1 MNTNSNT
8 YTVIYSIILVVIV
21 AAVLAFAAMFLKPT
35 QDANVKKDT
44 ISQILTAATFTGV
57 EDANILDTYRQE
69 IESAIL
75 VDMDGNKV
83 ADLDIQ
89 DCEVYGTSDLKRQIA
104 AEQKALPV
112 YIFKNGITVVP
123 CYGAGLWGPIWGYVG
138 FEGDLKTIK
147 AVCFG
152 HKGETPGLGA
162 KIADE
167 PSFAEAFVGKQVGT
181 GEILFEVAK
190 PANRQTEN
198 NGVDA
203 ISGATITSQALGKTL
218 NQWFGFYQNYF
229 AKNAAKN
236 HFNIQ
241 EAFVKSRLGE
251 EEYERLKA
259 MDEQSINSTNYDAI
273 VLDKLIEHFGEERGK
288 ELHEKLLKKMSEY
301 NQSSFR
307 INDDNVVELIVFD
320 EEEIKYVNVEE

>member
-21 AAVLAFAAMFLKPT
+21 AAVLAFAAMFLKPI

-44 ISQILTAATFTGV
+44 ISQILTAATIEAGDDILATYQQEV
-57 EDANILDTYRQE
+57 EA
-69 IESAIL
+69 AIL
-75 VDMDGNKV
+75 VDINGEVVGTLNV
-83 ADLDIQ
+83 EE
-89 DCEVYGTSDLKRQIA
+89 CEVYGNSDLKRQIA
-104 AEQKALPV
+104 AEEKALPV

-147 AVCFG
+147 AVRFG

-167 PSFAEAFVGKQVGT
+167 PSFAEAFVGKTVGE
-181 GEILFEVAK
+181 GEIRFEVAK

-218 NQWFGFYQNYF
+218 DQWFGFYQNYF
-229 AKNAAKN
+229 AKNGITAEDVVDAVIN
-236 HFNIQ
+236 
-241 EAFVKSRLGE
+241 ETGE
-251 EEYERLKA
+251 LEPVTE
-259 MDEQSINSTNYDAI
+259 
-273 VLDKLIEHFGEERGK
+273 
-288 ELHEKLLKKMSEY
+288 
-301 NQSSFR
+301 
-307 INDDNVVELIVFD
+307 VEPA
-320 EEEIKYVNVEE
+320 NTVEE

>member
-21 AAVLAFAAMFLKPT
+21 AAVLAFAATFLKPT
-35 QDANVKKDT
+35 QEANVKKDT
-44 ISQILTAATFTGV
+44 IGQILTAATV
-57 EDANILDTYRQE
+57 EGEDILATYQENIE
-69 IESAIL
+69 KAIL
-75 VDMDGNKV
+75 VDFNGEEVGTLNI
-83 ADLDIQ
+83 AE
-89 DCEVYGTSDLKRQIA
+89 CEVYGTADLKRQIS
-104 AEQKALPV
+104 AENKALPV

-147 AVCFG
+147 AVRFD

-167 PSFAEAFVGKQVGT
+167 PAFAAAFVGKTVGE
-181 GEILFEVAK
+181 GDIRFEVAK

-218 NQWFGFYQNYF
+218 DQWFGFYQNYF
-229 AKNAAKN
+229 AKNGACCQNTCCETA
-236 HFNIQ
+236 
-241 EAFVKSRLGE
+241 ECCE
-251 EEYERLKA
+251 CPECTE
-259 MDEQSINSTNYDAI
+259 
-273 VLDKLIEHFGEERGK
+273 
-288 ELHEKLLKKMSEY
+288 
-301 NQSSFR
+301 
-307 INDDNVVELIVFD
+307 VEPA
-320 EEEIKYVNVEE
+320 NTVEE

>member
-57 EDANILDTYRQE
+57 EDAAILETYKNE

-75 VDMDGNKV
+75 VDMEGNKV
-83 ADLDIQ
+83 DDLDVQ
-89 DCEVYGTSDLKRQIA
+89 DCEVYGTADLKRQIA
-104 AEQKALPV
+104 ADQKALPV

-181 GEILFEVAK
+181 GDILFEIAK

-229 AKNAAKN
+229 AKNAAGCCG
-236 HFNIQ
+236 Q
-241 EAFVKSRLGE
+241 PCE
-251 EEYERLKA
+251 E
-259 MDEQSINSTNYDAI
+259 
-273 VLDKLIEHFGEERGK
+273 
-288 ELHEKLLKKMSEY
+288 
-301 NQSSFR
+301 
-307 INDDNVVELIVFD
+307 VVEEVVA
-320 EEEIKYVNVEE
+320 EVEPVNTVEE

>member
-21 AAVLAFAAMFLKPT
+21 AAVLAFAAMFLKPM

-44 ISQILTAATFTGV
+44 IGQILTAATV
-57 EDANILDTYRQE
+57 EGDDILATYQQE
-69 IESAIL
+69 IEKAIL
-75 VDMDGNKV
+75 VDINGEVVGTLNVDE
-83 ADLDIQ
+83 
-89 DCEVYGTSDLKRQIA
+89 CEVYGNSDLKRQIA

-147 AVCFG
+147 AVRFG
-152 HKGETPGLGA
+152 HKGEPPGLGA

-167 PSFAEAFVGKQVGT
+167 PSFAEAFVGKTVGE

-218 NQWFGFYQNYF
+218 DQWFGFYQNYF
-229 AKNAAKN
+229 AKNGTCCKDTCCGSA
-236 HFNIQ
+236 
-241 EAFVKSRLGE
+241 
-251 EEYERLKA
+251 
-259 MDEQSINSTNYDAI
+259 
-273 VLDKLIEHFGEERGK
+273 
-288 ELHEKLLKKMSEY
+288 
-301 NQSSFR
+301 
-307 INDDNVVELIVFD
+307 
-320 EEEIKYVNVEE
+320 VEECCECTECAEVEPANTVEE

>member
-44 ISQILTAATFTGV
+44 ISQILTAATV
-57 EDANILDTYRQE
+57 EGEDILATYQDA
-69 IESAIL
+69 IETAIL
-75 VDMDGNKV
+75 VDMEGNKV
-83 ADLDIQ
+83 DDLDIQ
-89 DCEVYGTSDLKRQIA
+89 DCEVYGTADLKRQIA
-104 AEQKALPV
+104 ADQKALPV

-181 GEILFEVAK
+181 GDILFEIAK

-229 AKNAAKN
+229 AKNAAECCG
-236 HFNIQ
+236 Q
-241 EAFVKSRLGE
+241 PCCE
-251 EEYERLKA
+251 EVA
-259 MDEQSINSTNYDAI
+259 A
-273 VLDKLIEHFGEERGK
+273 EE
-288 ELHEKLLKKMSEY
+288 
-301 NQSSFR
+301 
-307 INDDNVVELIVFD
+307 VVEP
-320 EEEIKYVNVEE
+320 VNTVEE

>member
-44 ISQILTAATFTGV
+44 IGQILSAATV
-57 EDANILDTYRQE
+57 EGTDILATYQQE

-75 VDMDGNKV
+75 VDLEGNKV
-83 ADLDIQ
+83 GELDIES
-89 DCEVYGTSDLKRQIA
+89 CEVYGNADLKKQIA
-104 AEQKALPV
+104 EESKALPV

-123 CYGAGLWGPIWGYVG
+123 CYGAGLWGPIWGYIG
-138 FEGDLKTIK
+138 FDKDLKTIK
-147 AVCFG
+147 AVRFG

-162 KIADE
+162 KIADD
-167 PSFAEAFVGKQVGT
+167 PSFGEGFAGKEVGT

-190 PANRQTEN
+190 PANRKTVN

-203 ISGATITSQALGKTL
+203 ISGATITCQALGKTL

-229 AKNAAKN
+229 AKNAA
-236 HFNIQ
+236 
-241 EAFVKSRLGE
+241 VCCE
-251 EEYERLKA
+251 EPC
-259 MDEQSINSTNYDAI
+259 
-273 VLDKLIEHFGEERGK
+273 EE
-288 ELHEKLLKKMSEY
+288 
-301 NQSSFR
+301 
-307 INDDNVVELIVFD
+307 VVEEVV
-320 EEEIKYVNVEE
+320 ETVNTVEE

>member
-8 YTVIYSIILVVIV
+8 YTVIYSIILVVVV

-44 ISQILTAATFTGV
+44 ISQILTAATV
-57 EDANILDTYRQE
+57 EAGADILATYQENIE
-69 IESAIL
+69 AAVL
-75 VDMDGNKV
+75 VDAEGNKV
-83 ADLDIQ
+83 GELNVA
-89 DCEVYGTSDLKRQIA
+89 DCEVYDNSELKRQIT
-104 AEQKALPV
+104 AEPKALPV

-138 FEGDLKTIK
+138 FEKDLNTIK

-167 PSFAEAFVGKQVGT
+167 PSFAEAFVGKTVGK
-181 GEILFEVAK
+181 GDILFEIVK

-218 NQWFGFYQNYF
+218 NQWFGFYKNYF
-229 AKNAAKN
+229 EKNVASCCNECCSA
-236 HFNIQ
+236 
-241 EAFVKSRLGE
+241 E
-251 EEYERLKA
+251 
-259 MDEQSINSTNYDAI
+259 
-273 VLDKLIEHFGEERGK
+273 
-288 ELHEKLLKKMSEY
+288 
-301 NQSSFR
+301 
-307 INDDNVVELIVFD
+307 VEP
-320 EEEIKYVNVEE
+320 VNTVEE

>member
-21 AAVLAFAAMFLKPT
+21 AAVLAFAAMFLKPM

-44 ISQILTAATFTGV
+44 IGQILTAATV
-57 EDANILDTYRQE
+57 EGDDILATYQQE
-69 IESAIL
+69 IEKAIL
-75 VDMDGNKV
+75 VDINGEEVGTLN
-83 ADLDIQ
+83 IEE
-89 DCEVYGTSDLKRQIA
+89 CEVYGNSDLKRQIA

-138 FEGDLKTIK
+138 FEGDLKTIN
-147 AVCFG
+147 AVRFG

-167 PSFAEAFVGKQVGT
+167 PSFAEAFVGQQVGT
-181 GEILFEVAK
+181 GEILFEIAK
-190 PANRQTEN
+190 PANRVTEK

-218 NQWFGFYQNYF
+218 NQWFGFYQNYLS
-229 AKNAAKN
+229 KNAACCCGD
-236 HFNIQ
+236 H
-241 EAFVKSRLGE
+241 ACE
-251 EEYERLKA
+251 E
-259 MDEQSINSTNYDAI
+259 
-273 VLDKLIEHFGEERGK
+273 
-288 ELHEKLLKKMSEY
+288 
-301 NQSSFR
+301 
-307 INDDNVVELIVFD
+307 VES
-320 EEEIKYVNVEE
+320 VNTVEE

>member
-8 YTVIYSIILVVIV
+8 YTVIYSIILVVVV

-44 ISQILTAATFTGV
+44 ISQILTAATV
-57 EDANILDTYRQE
+57 EAGADILATYQENIE
-69 IESAIL
+69 AAIL
-75 VDMDGNKV
+75 VDVEGNKV
-83 ADLDIQ
+83 GELNVS
-89 DCEVYGTSDLKRQIA
+89 DCEVYDNSELKRQIT
-104 AEQKALPV
+104 AEPKALPV

-138 FEGDLKTIK
+138 FEKDLNTIK

-167 PSFAEAFVGKQVGT
+167 PSFAEAFTGKTVGK
-181 GEILFEVAK
+181 GEILFEVVK

-203 ISGATITSQALGKTL
+203 ISGATITSQALGNTL
-218 NQWFGFYQNYF
+218 NQWFGFYKNYLE
-229 AKNAAKN
+229 KNVAVCCNECCSAEV
-236 HFNIQ
+236 Q
-241 EAFVKSRLGE
+241 P
-251 EEYERLKA
+251 
-259 MDEQSINSTNYDAI
+259 
-273 VLDKLIEHFGEERGK
+273 
-288 ELHEKLLKKMSEY
+288 
-301 NQSSFR
+301 
-307 INDDNVVELIVFD
+307 
-320 EEEIKYVNVEE
+320 VNTVEE

>member
-8 YTVIYSIILVVIV
+8 YTVIYSIILVVVV

-44 ISQILTAATFTGV
+44 ISQILTAATV
-57 EDANILDTYRQE
+57 EAGADILGTYKQE

-83 ADLDIQ
+83 GDLDIAS
-89 DCEVYGTSDLKRQIA
+89 CEVYDNAALKRQTIA
-104 AEQKALPV
+104 EEKALPV

-123 CYGAGLWGPIWGYVG
+123 CYGAGLWGPIWGYIG
-138 FEGDLKTIK
+138 LEGDLKTIK
-147 AVCFG
+147 SVCFG

-167 PSFAEAFVGKQVGT
+167 PSFAEAFVGQQVGS
-181 GEILFEVAK
+181 GDVLFEILK
-190 PANRQTEN
+190 PANRQTEL

-203 ISGATITSQALGKTL
+203 ISGATITSQALGNTL

-229 AKNAAKN
+229 VNNAECS
-236 HFNIQ
+236 FDC
-241 EAFVKSRLGE
+241 EACTE
-251 EEYERLKA
+251 ECAE
-259 MDEQSINSTNYDAI
+259 
-273 VLDKLIEHFGEERGK
+273 
-288 ELHEKLLKKMSEY
+288 
-301 NQSSFR
+301 
-307 INDDNVVELIVFD
+307 VEP
-320 EEEIKYVNVEE
+320 VNTVEE

>member
-44 ISQILTAATFTGV
+44 ISQILTAATV
-57 EDANILDTYRQE
+57 EGEDILATYKDA
-69 IESAIL
+69 IEAAIL
-75 VDMDGNKV
+75 VDMEGNKV

-104 AEQKALPV
+104 ADQKALPV

-181 GEILFEVAK
+181 GDILFEIAK
-190 PANRQTEN
+190 PANRQTED

-218 NQWFGFYQNYF
+218 NQWFGFYQNYL
-229 AKNAAKN
+229 AKNAAGCCG
-236 HFNIQ
+236 Q
-241 EAFVKSRLGE
+241 PCCEEVAE
-251 EEYERLKA
+251 EE
-259 MDEQSINSTNYDAI
+259 
-273 VLDKLIEHFGEERGK
+273 
-288 ELHEKLLKKMSEY
+288 
-301 NQSSFR
+301 
-307 INDDNVVELIVFD
+307 VVEP
-320 EEEIKYVNVEE
+320 VNTVEE

>member
-8 YTVIYSIILVVIV
+8 YTVIYSIVLVVIV

-35 QDANVKKDT
+35 QDANIKKDT
-44 ISQILTAATFTGV
+44 ISQILTAATV
-57 EDANILDTYRQE
+57 EGEDILATYRQE
-69 IESAIL
+69 IASAIL
-75 VDMDGNKV
+75 VDQNGNKV
-83 ADLDIQ
+83 DDLDIQ
-89 DCEVYGTSDLKRQIA
+89 DCEVYGTADLKRQIA
-104 AEQKALPV
+104 ADQKSLPV
-112 YIFKNGITVVP
+112 YIFKNGVTVVP
-123 CYGAGLWGPIWGYVG
+123 CYGAGLWGPIWGYIG

-167 PSFAEAFVGKQVGT
+167 PSFAEAFVGKTVGE
-181 GEILFEVAK
+181 GDVLFEIAK

-229 AKNAAKN
+229 AKN
-236 HFNIQ
+236 
-241 EAFVKSRLGE
+241 
-251 EEYERLKA
+251 
-259 MDEQSINSTNYDAI
+259 
-273 VLDKLIEHFGEERGK
+273 
-288 ELHEKLLKKMSEY
+288 
-301 NQSSFR
+301 
-307 INDDNVVELIVFD
+307 VEPA
-320 EEEIKYVNVEE
+320 NTVEE

>member
-35 QDANVKKDT
+35 QDANIKKDT
-44 ISQILTAATFTGV
+44 ISQILTAATV
-57 EDANILDTYRQE
+57 EGEDILATYRQE
-69 IESAIL
+69 IASAIL
-75 VDMDGNKV
+75 VDQNGNKV
-83 ADLDIQ
+83 DDLDIQ
-89 DCEVYGTSDLKRQIA
+89 DCEVYGTADLKRQIA
-104 AEQKALPV
+104 ADQKSLPV
-112 YIFKNGITVVP
+112 YIFKNGVTVVP
-123 CYGAGLWGPIWGYVG
+123 CYGAGLWGPIWGYIG

-167 PSFAEAFVGKQVGT
+167 PSFAEAFVGKTVGE
-181 GEILFEVAK
+181 GDVLFEIAK

-229 AKNAAKN
+229 AKN
-236 HFNIQ
+236 
-241 EAFVKSRLGE
+241 
-251 EEYERLKA
+251 
-259 MDEQSINSTNYDAI
+259 
-273 VLDKLIEHFGEERGK
+273 
-288 ELHEKLLKKMSEY
+288 
-301 NQSSFR
+301 
-307 INDDNVVELIVFD
+307 VEPA
-320 EEEIKYVNVEE
+320 NTVEE